1 MNPSKEEIERHN
13 ESKRDVSDINEYGA
27 GKYHTL
33 LHSLIGMYRKLC
45 YEYASYE
52 SKASS
57 YKESYIKKQ
66 REKQESSNAPDSI
79 KNTGDDIKMNIVED
93 TGYGK
98 GYKSY
103 KSHKGYK
110 VPMEGCNALS
120 MCIKEVGYILI
131 QNGVPESELERV
143 DRYEKH
149 CFYEDRNDGVYKNVF
164 QDDLEVPKLFK

>member
-13 ESKRDVSDINEYGA
+13 ESRRNVSDINEYGA

-33 LHSLIGMYRKLC
+33 FHLLVQLYRKLC

-66 REKQESSNAPDSI
+66 REKQESSTNISGI
-79 KNTGDDIKMNIVED
+79 KSAGGAVKMGIVGDME
-93 TGYGK
+93 YGK

-120 MCIKEVGYILI
+120 MCIKEIAHILI
-131 QNGVPESELERV
+131 QNGVPESELDKV
-143 DRYEKH
+143 NRYEKH

-164 QDDLEVPKLFK
+164 QDDLNVPKLFK